1 MGSAFPQVLALLCPC
16 TYMGVNTAV
25 NCSTCAPGRVWTLL
39 CTALPVDLVHLDRC
53 EHCCAL
59 LYLWTQTGVN
69 TAVYALCTWMG
80 VNTAV
85 HYSTCAP
92 GWVWTLLSQERKQ
105 HRTEIFTCQSK
116 RCPFLM
122 WFPGP
127 IAIYLTTVTEILADD
142 NPDAGH
148 GRFKIGKR
156 GNRQGQCVNDSQ
168 HISQHGNL
176 RKLL

>member
-1 MGSAFPQVLALLCPC
+1 MHLDGCEHCFKLLYLC
-16 TYMGVNTAV
+16 TWTGVNIAMH
-25 NCSTCAPGRVWTLL
+25 CSTCGPGAPGQVWTLL
-39 CTALPVDLVHLDRC
+39 YT
-53 EHCCAL
+53 
-59 LYLWTQTGVN
+59 LYL
-69 TAVYALCTWMG
+69 CTCMG

-105 HRTEIFTCQSK
+105 HKTEIFTCQSR

-168 HISQHGNL
+168 HISQHRNL